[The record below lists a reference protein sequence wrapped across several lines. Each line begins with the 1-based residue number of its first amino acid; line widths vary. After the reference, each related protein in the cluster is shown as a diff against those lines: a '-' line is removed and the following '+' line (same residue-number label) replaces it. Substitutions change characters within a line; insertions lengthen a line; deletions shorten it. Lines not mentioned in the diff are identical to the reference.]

1 MDLPPQPLTPNV
13 APQSAVGPPPPFKPP
28 TPLQVPAKKFPLT
41 GILVGFVVLVVLV
54 VGFFAVR
61 SLLGG
66 VLKKSQPANL
76 TYWGLWEQESTT
88 KPLIDEYQAA
98 HPKVTISYVFQSP
111 REYRERLQNSLSMS
125 KGPDIFRIHSSWI
138 PMFKNDLSSVP
149 ADVYSA
155 SEFESVFYPTVKS
168 DLRLAGNYAAIPLE
182 FDGLAMYIN
191 DDLLAKSG
199 QTVPTTWEDLRS
211 VAKAI
216 SVCES
221 EDGSCSA
228 GDRIQISGAAL
239 GTTENIDHWQDILA
253 VIMLQNNVNLNS
265 PSGKPAEDAL
275 AYYTGFS
282 TTSHF
287 WDATL
292 PSSTQAFAQ
301 GQVAIYFAPSW
312 RGFDLQAINPRLK
325 FSLHPIPQ
333 LPIDPARGEKPV
345 TWASYWV
352 EGVNRKSA
360 NTAAAWDFLKFLS
373 SKESL
378 QKLYQSSGR
387 VFGEPYSRTDMS
399 DSSPFVQPYLSQA
412 STARSW
418 YLASFTFDGP
428 TGINTLLSKVFADA
442 VATVADGRSPTEAA
456 SALSAGVNQVL
467 SRYGLTTPTVAP

>member
-1 MDLPPQPLTPNV
+1 MDLPPQPLAPNI
-13 APQSAVGPPPPFKPP
+13 APQSAVGPPP
-28 TPLQVPAKKFPLT
+28 PAKKFPLT

-54 VGFFAVR
+54 VGFFTVR

-66 VLKKSQPANL
+66 VFKKSQPVNL
-76 TYWGLWEQESTT
+76 TYWGLWEQESTI

-111 REYRERLQNSLSMS
+111 REYRERLQSALSMS

-138 PMFKNDLSSVP
+138 SMFKNDLSPVP

-155 SEFESVFYPTVKS
+155 SEFENVFYPTTQT
-168 DLRLAGNYAAIPLE
+168 DLRLGGNYMAIPLE

-199 QTVPTTWEDLRS
+199 QTVPATWEDLRS
-211 VAKAI
+211 VAKTI
-216 SVCES
+216 SVCDS

-239 GTTENIDHWQDILA
+239 GTTENVDHWQDILA
-253 VIMLQNNVNLNS
+253 VLMLQNNVNLNS

-282 TTSHF
+282 SINHF

-301 GQVAIYFAPSW
+301 GKVAIYFAPSW
-312 RGFDLQAINPRLK
+312 RVFDLQAINPRLK

-352 EGVNRKSA
+352 EGVNRKSV
-360 NTAAAWDFLKFLS
+360 NTATAWDFLKFLS

-412 STARSW
+412 PTARSW

-428 TGINTLLSKVFADA
+428 TGINTLLSKIFADA

-456 SALSAGVNQVL
+456 TTLSTSVNQVL
-467 SRYGLTTPTVAP
+467 SRYGLTTPIVAP

>member
-1 MDLPPQPLTPNV
+1 MDLPPQPTPI
-13 APQSAVGPPPPFKPP
+13 SAVPPPPFRPP
-28 TPLQVPAKKFPLT
+28 TPPQVPAKKFPLT

-54 VGFFAVR
+54 VGFFVVK

-66 VLKKSQPANL
+66 VFKKTQPVNL
-76 TYWGLWEQESTT
+76 TYWGLWEQESTV
-88 KPLIDEYQAA
+88 KPLIEEYQAA

-111 REYRERLQNSLSMS
+111 REYRERLQNALSMS
-125 KGPDIFRIHSSWI
+125 KGPDIFRIHSSWV
-138 PMFKNDLSSVP
+138 PMFRNDLSPVP
-149 ADVYSA
+149 PEAYSA
-155 SEFESVFYPTVKS
+155 SEFESIFYPTVRS
-168 DLRLAGNYAAIPLE
+168 DLRLSGSYMAIPLE
-182 FDGLAMYIN
+182 FDGLAMYVN

-216 SVCES
+216 SVCDS

-228 GDRIQISGAAL
+228 GDRIQVSGAAL
-239 GTTENIDHWQDILA
+239 GTTDNVDHWQDVLA
-253 VIMLQNNVNLNS
+253 ALMLQNNVNLNS
-265 PSGKPAEDAL
+265 PAGQPAEDAL
-275 AYYTGFS
+275 SYYTVFS
-282 TTSHF
+282 RIDHV
-287 WDATL
+287 WDSTL
-292 PSSTQAFAQ
+292 PASTQAFAQ
-301 GQVAIYFAPSW
+301 GQVALYFAPSW
-312 RGFDLQAINPRLK
+312 RVFDLQAINPQLK

-352 EGVNRKSA
+352 EGVNRKSP

-399 DSSPFVQPYLSQA
+399 DSSPFVRPYISQA
-412 STARSW
+412 PTARSW

-428 TGINTLLSKVFADA
+428 TGINTLLSNAFATA
-442 VATVADGRSPTEAA
+442 VKTISDGQSATQAVTT
-456 SALSAGVNQVL
+456 LSTSVNQVL
-467 SRYGLTTPTVAP
+467 SRYGLTSPLTP